1 VYGDVSKPNFGDNDT
16 EDQMRKHEDDMKQA
30 RKHTQDA
37 VTWFLTLGIP
47 LLFSLYGVLRWRMR
61 ESSRANV
68 SLA

>member
-1 VYGDVSKPNFGDNDT
+1 
-16 EDQMRKHEDDMKQA
+16 MKQS

-47 LLFSLYGVLRWRMR
+47 VLFALYGVLRWRVR
-61 ESSRANV
+61 ESSRQNV

>member
-1 VYGDVSKPNFGDNDT
+1 
-16 EDQMRKHEDDMKQA
+16 MKQA

-47 LLFSLYGVLRWRMR
+47 LFFALYGVVRWRMR
-61 ESSRANV
+61 ETARANV